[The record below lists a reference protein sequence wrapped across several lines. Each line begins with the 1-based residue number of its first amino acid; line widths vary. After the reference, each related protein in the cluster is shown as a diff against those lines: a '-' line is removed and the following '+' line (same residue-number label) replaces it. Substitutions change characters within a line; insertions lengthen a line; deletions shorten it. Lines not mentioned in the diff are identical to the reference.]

1 MKKLT
6 YKQLELKLAEALASS
21 PTRYNIVYGNLK
33 NANIDKLMGSGV
45 LITVQGIGGKHIIDP
60 VLIRDGLSSETVEAI
75 KNDIKR
81 SYDLSVLYKV

>member
-21 PTRYNIVYGNLK
+21 PTRYNIAHGNIK
-33 NANIDKLMGSGV
+33 NANTDKLMGSGV
-45 LITVQGIGGKHIIDP
+45 LISIQGIGGKHIIDP
-60 VLIRDGLSSETVEAI
+60 VLIRDGLSNETIEAI

-81 SYDLSVLYKV
+81 SYDLAVMYKV